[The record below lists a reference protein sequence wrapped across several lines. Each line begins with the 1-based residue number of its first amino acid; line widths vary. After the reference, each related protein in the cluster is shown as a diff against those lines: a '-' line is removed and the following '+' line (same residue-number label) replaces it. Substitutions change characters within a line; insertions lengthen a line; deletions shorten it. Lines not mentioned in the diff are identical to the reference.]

1 MACAMMAMEPQT
13 DLTLTDQL
21 QKLNLTELTL
31 IINTF
36 QSFLQLITMKDIIL
50 VSINCL
56 FLRPCLSDQCSNEN
70 TISSISSINFVS
82 FVNAALQHVTED
94 GNPVKV
100 ICNTNVMYH

>member
-36 QSFLQLITMKDIIL
+36 QSFQQLITMKRYHFSFNKLLIFEA
-50 VSINCL
+50 V
-56 FLRPCLSDQCSNEN
+56 FELSMQ
-70 TISSISSINFVS
+70 
-82 FVNAALQHVTED
+82 Q
-94 GNPVKV
+94 
-100 ICNTNVMYH
+100 